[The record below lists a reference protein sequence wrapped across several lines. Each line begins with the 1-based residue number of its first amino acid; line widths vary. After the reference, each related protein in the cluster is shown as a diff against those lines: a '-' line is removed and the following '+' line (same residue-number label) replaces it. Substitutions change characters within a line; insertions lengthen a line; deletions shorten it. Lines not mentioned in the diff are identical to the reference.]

1 MQLAVLDHNFH
12 TSRKSYTNKSGEPAF
27 HRKYRKAS
35 KKWDVTPTMETKE
48 YLYIPTLM
56 DDILTCR
63 KESSFSMKHKE
74 SLPAEHPA
82 YIQMTIGHKQPPSTV
97 DILDNRNLQDLL
109 DLCINT

>member
-12 TSRKSYTNKSGEPAF
+12 TSRKPYTNKSGEPVF

-35 KKWDVTPTMETKE
+35 KKWDITPAMEAKE

-56 DDILTCR
+56 DDILKCR

-82 YIQMTIGHKQPPSTV
+82 HIQMTIRHKQPPSTV
-97 DILDNRNLQDLL
+97 DFRQQKSSRF
-109 DLCINT
+109 T